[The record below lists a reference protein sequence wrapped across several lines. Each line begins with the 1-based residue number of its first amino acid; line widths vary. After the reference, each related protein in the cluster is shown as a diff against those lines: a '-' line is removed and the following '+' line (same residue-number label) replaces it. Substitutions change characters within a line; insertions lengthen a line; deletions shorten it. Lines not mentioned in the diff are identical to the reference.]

1 MAVVTVK
8 SQAITDQDASPRVA
22 PQAGQGAG
30 YRVKEIDAFA
40 SVANGDSIGS
50 KYILFRV
57 PSNVRVKDLKLSTTA
72 ITTCAGDIGL
82 YKASRVEDVG
92 AGSVAGEVI
101 DADFFASAQS
111 LATALS
117 DANVIDESGVYL
129 TTLRDNPLWEAAG
142 LASDP
147 GGKFDI
153 VITLTAAAASAG
165 TVYAKMGYVEM

>member
-8 SQAITDQDASPRVA
+8 SAPITNLDASPRVA
-22 PQAGQGAG
+22 NQAGLGAP
-30 YRVKEIDAFA
+30 YRVVENDAFA
-40 SVANGDSIGS
+40 AVANGDSIGS
-50 KYILFRV
+50 KYVLIRV
-57 PSNVRVKDLKLSTTA
+57 PSNARVKDLRLSTTA

-82 YKASRVEDVG
+82 YYASSANDVG
-92 AGSVAGEVI
+92 AGQTAGAVI

-111 LATALS
+111 LAAALS
-117 DANVIDESGVYL
+117 DSNVIDESGVYL

-142 LASDP
+142 LTSDP

-165 TVYAKMGYVEM
+165 TVYAKVGYVEG